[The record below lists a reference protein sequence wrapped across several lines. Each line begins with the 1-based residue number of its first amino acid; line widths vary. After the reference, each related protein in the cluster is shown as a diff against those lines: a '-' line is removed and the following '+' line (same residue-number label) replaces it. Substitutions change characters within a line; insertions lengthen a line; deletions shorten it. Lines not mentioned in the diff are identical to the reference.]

1 MGCIIMRTV
10 SNEHARFREH
20 SAHVM
25 LVQTVKIKCASLV
38 NAHILYFHISL
49 CKSNFNSF
57 HVCVERNNS
66 AQASFS
72 DVRLILG
79 GR

>member
-38 NAHILYFHISL
+38 NARILY
-49 CKSNFNSF
+49 CKSNFNCF
-57 HVCVERNNS
+57 HVSVDRNNS
-66 AQASFS
+66 AQASCT
-72 DVRLILG
+72 DV
-79 GR
+79 